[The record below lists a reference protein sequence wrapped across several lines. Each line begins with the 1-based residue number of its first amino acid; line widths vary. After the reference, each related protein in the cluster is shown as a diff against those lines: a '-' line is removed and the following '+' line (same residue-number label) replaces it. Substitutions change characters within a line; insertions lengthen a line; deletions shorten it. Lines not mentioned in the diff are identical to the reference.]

1 MEIMYKLKIY
11 LRFSMVCLFM
21 TIGLVAFAQT
31 IEPNLKFDKPTEAE
45 LTMESYAPDPEAP
58 AVILCSQTEAYYDF
72 RDGDFVLVTTVKM
85 RIKVLKDEGK
95 SYANVVVPFT
105 KSKYGSADN
114 ERVYSVKATSYN
126 KEDGQLKKTKMS
138 SDLVFTEKVD
148 AENMLMKF
156 TIPQVKKGTVIEY
169 QYTKESNNY
178 YYIDTWYAQAKIPTL
193 YASYELNLPEWFKFN
208 VAETGFYQMESR
220 KENENMKFIIG
231 GSFMSCLG
239 ERYSF
244 VARELPA
251 LKDDK
256 YIWCIRDYCNKVV
269 ADLRS
274 IEIPGLLHKYIAK
287 TWDNIGSQ
295 LMDYGEFG
303 GVLKHS
309 NPLKKEQA
317 AAAIPNDATPQEKT
331 TALFRLLNQ
340 HLTWNNHYGMF
351 CESINTVMKNHEG
364 SNAELNYI
372 LLSML
377 RDAGLKAYPVVLRL
391 RNRGRLPMT
400 HPSLKDLSTFVVG
413 VMETDSTMF
422 FIDSS
427 AKDGGV
433 NVLPP
438 ALLVDKARVIYQN
451 GTGTWVNLQNLAPSD
466 VTVTAQMTLS
476 SDGTLKGKGRIAYRG
491 NAALT
496 KIDEFKEAKDSIDY
510 TNQQGKGYGVKM
522 HQLSFTKQN
531 TPSLH
536 VLEKLEFETAFEA
549 TPDRIYINPFLF
561 APVTESPF
569 KDETRDIPV
578 EYPYPLT
585 FNIKTS
591 FIIPPGYVV
600 DEKPES
606 FAIQTADGGIAA
618 RIVVKNDQTVV
629 NVNMHYSIM
638 KTFFGQTEYEDLC
651 QFYESLTKKMKEI
664 VVLKRKQ

>member
-1 MEIMYKLKIY
+1 MYKLKIY

-21 TIGLVAFAQT
+21 TIGLVALAQK

-72 RDGDFVLVTTVKM
+72 RDGNFVLVTTVKM

-105 KSKYGSADN
+105 KGKYGTDN
-114 ERVYSVKATSYN
+114 DEHIYSVKASSYN
-126 KEDGQLKKTKMS
+126 KENGQLKKTKMS
-138 SDLVFTEKVD
+138 SDLLFTEKVD

-169 QYTKESNNY
+169 QYTKESNRY
-178 YYIDTWYAQAKIPTL
+178 YYVDTWYAQAKIPTL

-208 VAETGFYQMESR
+208 VAETGFYQMESS
-220 KENENMKFIIG
+220 KENANMHFIIG
-231 GSFMSCLG
+231 GKMMTCLG
-239 ERYSF
+239 EKYRF
-244 VARELPA
+244 VAHELPA

-256 YIWCIRDYCNKVV
+256 YIWCATDYCNKVV

-274 IEIPGLLHKYIAK
+274 IEIPGILHKVIAN
-287 TWDNIGSQ
+287 TWDHIGAQ

-303 GVLKHS
+303 GNLKHT

-317 AAAIPNDATPQEKT
+317 AAAIPEDATPQEKAN
-331 TALFRLLNQ
+331 ALFQLLNQ
-340 HLTWNNHYGMF
+340 HLTWNKHYGMF
-351 CESINTVMKNHEG
+351 CESINSVMKKHEG
-364 SNAELNYI
+364 SNAELNFI

-391 RNRGRLPMT
+391 RNRGRLLLT
-400 HPSLKDLSTFVVG
+400 HPSLKELSTFVVG
-413 VMETDSTMF
+413 VVETDSTMF
-422 FIDSS
+422 FMDSS
-427 AKDGGV
+427 VKNGGV

-438 ALLVDKARVIYQN
+438 EFHVALGRVIFPN
-451 GTGTWVNLQNLAPSD
+451 GTGTWVNLQNIAPSD

-476 SDGTLKGKGRIAYRG
+476 YDGTLKGKGRIAYRG
-491 NAALT
+491 NAALS
-496 KIDEFKEAKDSIDY
+496 KIEEFNEAKDSIDY
-510 TNQQGKGYGVKM
+510 ANQQGKGYGVKI
-522 HQLSFTKQN
+522 HQLSLTKQN
-531 TPSLH
+531 AKTLR
-536 VLEKLEFETAFEA
+536 VQENFDFETAFEA
-549 TPDRIYINPFLF
+549 TPVRIYLTPFLF
-561 APVTESPF
+561 SPVTESPF

-578 EYPYPLT
+578 EYPYPLIY
-585 FNIKTS
+585 NIKNS
-591 FIIPPGYVV
+591 FIIPSGYVV
-600 DEKPES
+600 DEMPES

-618 RIVVKNDQTVV
+618 HIIINNDQNVV
-629 NVNMHYSIM
+629 NVVMRFSIM
-638 KTFFGQTEYEDLC
+638 KTFLSPMEYEDLC